1 MIGEILRRAQEYL
14 SQKLEALVIYDPQ
27 PVQQAEPHV
36 RLTFTGSGD
45 QGSLSTINFQLSLV
59 AAGDGPDVFLEELVK
74 LSLRIHDLFS
84 PNNGKGIQDVF
95 NSSGKQP
102 LRIFFKPLANTS
114 NGQFIE
120 NERTDSERN
129 QFHYTYVE
137 PHVITISFPRDMR

>member
-59 AAGDGPDVFLEELVK
+59 AAGDGLMCFRRTRE
-74 LSLRIHDLFS
+74 I
-84 PNNGKGIQDVF
+84 IAQD
-95 NSSGKQP
+95 S
-102 LRIFFKPLANTS
+102 
-114 NGQFIE
+114 
-120 NERTDSERN
+120 
-129 QFHYTYVE
+129 
-137 PHVITISFPRDMR
+137 

>member
-1 MIGEILRRAQEYL
+1 MIGEILRSAQEYL
-14 SQKLEALVIYDPQ
+14 SDKLGVTVIYDPQ

-59 AAGDGPDVFLEELVK
+59 AAGDGPEVFLEELVK
-74 LSLRIHDLFS
+74 LSLKIHDLFS
-84 PNNGKGIQDVF
+84 PNNGRGKEDVF
-95 NSSGKQP
+95 NLTGKQIM
-102 LRIFFKPLANTS
+102 RIYFKPLLNTS
-114 NGQFIE
+114 TGQFIE
-120 NERTDSERN
+120 NEKTDSERN